1 MAKTKGFIL
10 RIKNNNV
17 LFESTSGGG
26 FTALAEYVLHN
37 GGVVYGTGYDEMMNV
52 ICKRATTTAQL
63 QEMRGS
69 KFVQS
74 TLGNTFERIKKEL
87 KENSQGVP
95 FTIIGSKT
103 FLGYDESLNE
113 RIEKKLSQIND
124 KVNERLDDNFAK
136 TNKTF
141 TNILERLSR
150 IDEAQKKIDTLS
162 TDIVSLQSILTDKK
176 SRGIFGEINLKHIL
190 VSIFGERNDNV
201 YRLQYTF
208 PNTTIA
214 DAVIFAPEPLGT
226 VAIDSKFPL
235 EHYQKMVDKNLSPLE
250 RTAAE
255 KEFKADVKKH
265 IDAISSKYIIPGIT
279 SDQAIMFLPAEALFA
294 EINAYHSDLVE
305 YAHRKRVWICSP
317 TTLISTFTVIEV
329 LLKNME
335 RDKYTSIIHDELNK
349 LGVEFSRYKDRWDK
363 LSRSIETVNKDI
375 ESIHV
380 TTDKITKRFD
390 SINRVEVDKLKND
403 EHDLLVHE

>member
-1 MAKTKGFIL
+1 MLDYIIIGLLIVIIIL
-10 RIKNNNV
+10 VIIAISKNVNEGKITERIGN
-17 LFESTSGGG
+17 LE
-26 FTALAEYVLHN
+26 
-37 GGVVYGTGYDEMMNV
+37 
-52 ICKRATTTAQL
+52 TTT
-63 QEMRGS
+63 
-69 KFVQS
+69 V
-74 TLGNTFERIKKEL
+74 KEL
-87 KENSQGVP
+87 SSFQ
-95 FTIIGSKT
+95 IDIMKT
-103 FLGYDESLNE
+103 MNDNFNGLNE
-113 RIEKKLSQIND
+113 RMEKKLSQIND

-380 TTDKITKRFD
+380 TTDKIAKRFD
-390 SINRVEVDKLKND
+390 SISRVEIKNNN
-403 EHDLLVHE
+403 EIE